1 MRKLKEPGWD
11 KIIARIQK
19 KGLTQKAIEK
29 ATGVEQ
35 QTISKMKRGLYK
47 RASWVIGNAIIIL
60 DKNLRGKG

>member
-1 MRKLKEPGWD
+1 MKKLKEPGWD

-19 KGLTQKAIEK
+19 RGMTQKAIEK

-47 RASWVIGNAIIIL
+47 RASWVIGNAVKEL
-60 DKNLRGKG
+60 DKKLRK